1 MKKILLPV
9 VIGLGF
15 TAGCYT
21 RGDVGMSATYSTG
34 GGYYA
39 SGGPELYYYSPG
51 VSVVAYSDDPVF
63 YSDNYYYRYYGG
75 TWYQSPYYNSGWSVA
90 YNVPYGVRSIDR
102 PHSYARFQPRQG
114 WTRVNAG
121 ATGPTGYTQGGVQ
134 VRDHRNNGGYRPAPG
149 PAVRDHRTY
158 RTAPQPAPAP
168 VVRDHR
174 TYQPAP
180 APAPAP
186 APVVRDHRG
195 GGHTPA
201 PAPTPG
207 PKVRDHRR

>member
-1 MKKILLPV
+1 MKKILLPLV
-9 VIGLGF
+9 TALGF

-21 RGDVGMSATYSTG
+21 QGDVGMRASYSSG

-39 SGGPELYYYSPG
+39 SGGPQLYYYSPG

-63 YSDNYYYRYYGG
+63 YSDNYYYRYYDGV
-75 TWYQSPYYNSGWSVA
+75 WYQSPYYNSGWSVA

-102 PHSYARFQPRQG
+102 PHTYARFQPGRG

-121 ATGPTGYTQGGVQ
+121 TNATGYTQGGVQ
-134 VRDHRNNGGYRPAPG
+134 VRDHRNNGYYRPAPG

-158 RTAPQPAPAP
+158 QPAPAPAP

-186 APVVRDHRG
+186 VVRDHR
-195 GGHTPA
+195 TNAPSPA
-201 PAPTPG
+201 PAPAPA
-207 PKVRDHRR
+207 PRVRDHRR

>member
-9 VIGLGF
+9 VAALGF

-21 RGDVGMSATYSTG
+21 HGDVGASYSTG

-39 SGGPELYYYSPG
+39 ASGPDLYYYAPG

-63 YSDNYYYRYYGG
+63 YSDNYYWRYSDGI
-75 TWYQSPYYNSGWSVA
+75 WYQSPYWNSGWSVS

-102 PHSYARFQPRQG
+102 PYSYARFRPGQG

-121 ATGPTGYTQGGVQ
+121 TGYAQGGVQ
-134 VRDHRNNGGYRPAPG
+134 VRDHRGYNNGRPGYYNNARQ
-149 PAVRDHRTY
+149 
-158 RTAPQPAPAP
+158 APQP
-168 VVRDHR
+168 VVRDQR
-174 TYQPAP
+174 RYTPPTRYQSP

-186 APVVRDHRG
+186 APVVRDHRSYA
-195 GGHTPA
+195 PA
-201 PAPTPG
+201 PAPAPH
-207 PKVRDHRR
+207 VRDHRR